1 MQTSWESTQSS
12 SGPKFP
18 TWYTMQESGTTAVVV
33 SCKAWKISEQER
45 LRWNTRKNTWWCF
58 GFHMISLYYRGYV
71 SYVLDFKITNMGMGQ
86 NPGT

>member
-33 SCKAWKISEQER
+33 SCKARKISEQER
-45 LRWNTRKNTWWCF
+45 LRWNTRKKHVVFW
-58 GFHMISLYYRGYV
+58 ISLYYRGYV
-71 SYVLDFKITNMGMGQ
+71 SYVLDFKITNMSIWM
-86 NPGT
+86 